1 MSISITLPDDARP
14 QELQAAEEF
23 FRALVAARQAEMQEY
38 VNGVLPKLKKAGLT
52 THARIGD
59 IPRIDTSLEN
69 PGLRASLSGS
79 YNKDVGVHSLPRIAP
94 EDNPE
99 TGVEP
104 TVTAP
109 QAEDTAPTAED
120 AAAAFGTPV
129 PPPLP
134 IVTAAGAAIGLPVD
148 NTPTAEEVDKTG
160 LPWDERIHSSGANKL
175 NADGTWRKRRG
186 VSEIDYKRI
195 EAELRGT
202 PSAPSVPPP
211 PVTAPTLTVVPPA
224 PFVPPAA
231 PSVPPP
237 PTVSAS
243 PAVPPAG
250 SAPTT
255 FAQIAGMIGPL
266 MAPKGNLTQEMIG
279 RAMQAH
285 GLGPGLPLLAAS
297 QDKIPAVWASIQNLL
312 NGGQP

>member
-14 QELQAAEEF
+14 QELQAAEQF
-23 FRALVAARQAEMQEY
+23 FRALVAARQAEIDEY
-38 VNGVLPKLKKAGLT
+38 EKVVVPQLQKAALT

-59 IPRIDTSLEN
+59 THAHEAQ
-69 PGLRASLSGS
+69 PGTFG
-79 YNKDVGVHSLPRIAP
+79 RIAP

-134 IVTAAGAAIGLPVD
+134 TITAAGAAVGLPVQQD
-148 NTPTAEEVDKTG
+148 DSGAPEMDKTG
-160 LPWDERIHSSGANKL
+160 LPWDERIHSGGANKL
-175 NADGTWRKRRG
+175 NADGAWRKRRG

-202 PSAPSVPPP
+202 PPAPQVPPP
-211 PVTAPTLTVVPPA
+211 PATVPTLAVVPPA

-243 PAVPPAG
+243 PAVPPVG
-250 SAPTT
+250 SAPAT

>member
-1 MSISITLPDDARP
+1 MSISITLPDDAQP
-14 QELQAAEEF
+14 HQLQAAQEF
-23 FRALVAARQAEMQEY
+23 FRALAHFAHDRDKAEIDEY
-38 VNGVLPKLKKAGLT
+38 EKTVVPQLQKANVVT
-52 THARIGD
+52 QARIGD
-59 IPRIDTSLEN
+59 IPCVDTRPEN
-69 PGLRASLSGS
+69 LNLRTSAVGS
-79 YNKDVGVHSLPRIAP
+79 NNTDVGVHSLPRIAP

-104 TVTAP
+104 P
-109 QAEDTAPTAED
+109 QGRTLTEAMASLADSSPTAED
-120 AAAAFGTPV
+120 AAAAFGMPV

-134 IVTAAGAAIGLPVD
+134 TVTAAGAAVGLPVQQD
-148 NTPTAEEVDKTG
+148 DAAAPEVDKTG
-160 LPWDERIHSSGANKL
+160 LPWDARIHSDGKSKL

-195 EAELRGT
+195 EAELR
-202 PSAPSVPPP
+202 SA
-211 PVTAPTLTVVPPA
+211 PPA
-224 PFVPPAA
+224 PQ
-231 PSVPPP
+231 VPPP